1 MKRFVYFDSG
11 TTNSRAYLV
20 TDGELTDEVK
30 GAVGT
35 ITNVM
40 SGSNDVLPVELF
52 KMYQEL
58 LAKNGLTDADI
69 HGVYMSGMATSK
81 NGVREIGYLALP
93 LSPESYAVSASY
105 HKVPAFGREVGFLT
119 GIVYRP
125 EEEGCLS
132 NIELFHNARGEEI
145 ELFGIMEMKPEL
157 FSGKNCAVIMPGTH
171 THILFTEG
179 MKITSMCSSIG
190 GELFAAAREHTILKA
205 SVPVI
210 PEGLDDEGR
219 RALLKG
225 YHAVQD
231 LGFNRALSMVRTFD
245 LFSKENDNV
254 RGCYMEGVIN
264 SDILTGIVNYR
275 KEHALDQVVIAGKE
289 IYAEIFGT
297 MLSEAMPE
305 LPWHAVYPEKQSFAL
320 SGFMNLVP
328 HLK

>member
-11 TTNSRAYLV
+11 TTNSRAYLI
-20 TDGELTDEVK
+20 TDGQLTDEVR

-40 SGSNDVLPVELF
+40 SGSNDVLPKELF
-52 KMYQEL
+52 RLYENL
-58 LAKNGLTDADI
+58 LQKNGLTDADI
-69 HGVYMSGMATSK
+69 HGIYMSGMATSK
-81 NGVREIGYLALP
+81 NGVKEIGYLRLP
-93 LSPESYAVSASY
+93 LSPESYATAASY
-105 HKVPAFGREVGFLT
+105 AFVPAFGREVGFLT

-125 EEEGCLS
+125 EEAGCLQ

-145 ELFGIMEMKPEL
+145 ELFGIMQKLPAVFE
-157 FSGKNCAVIMPGTH
+157 GKCSAVIMPGTH

-179 MKITSMCSSIG
+179 QRITSMCSSIG

-210 PEGLDDEGR
+210 PEGLDEEGKK
-219 RALLKG
+219 ALLKG
-225 YHAVQD
+225 YYAVQE
-231 LGFNRALSMVRTFD
+231 LGFNRALYMVRTFD
-245 LFSKENDNV
+245 LFSEENDNV

-275 KEHALDQVVIAGKE
+275 KNHPLDQVIIAGKE

-297 MLSEAMPE
+297 ILSDAFPE
-305 LPWHAVYPEKQSFAL
+305 LPWQAVYPGEESFAL
-320 SGFMNLVP
+320 SGFLNLVP

>member
-11 TTNSRAYLV
+11 TTNSRAYLIS
-20 TDGELTDEVK
+20 DGRLTDELK
-30 GAVGT
+30 AAVGT

-40 SGSNDVLPVELF
+40 HGSNDVLPEELF
-52 KMYQEL
+52 KLYQEL
-58 LAKNGLTDADI
+58 LKKNGLTDADI
-69 HGVYMSGMATSK
+69 HGIYMSGMATSK
-81 NGVREIGYLALP
+81 NGVKEIGYLALP
-93 LSPESYAVSASY
+93 LSPESYAVSAAY
-105 HKVPAFGREVGFLT
+105 AEVPAFGREIGFLT

-125 EEEGCLS
+125 EEEGSLS

-145 ELFGIMEMKPEL
+145 ELFGIMEKEPEL
-157 FSGKNCAVIMPGTH
+157 FAGKNCAVIMPGTH
-171 THILFTEG
+171 THILFTEDQ
-179 MKITSMCSSIG
+179 KITSMCSSIG

-210 PEGLDDEGR
+210 PEGLDEEGKK
-219 RALLKG
+219 ALLKG

-231 LGFNRALSMVRTFD
+231 LGFNRALYMVRTFD

-275 KEHALDQVVIAGKE
+275 KNHPLDQVVIAGKE
-289 IYAEIFGT
+289 IYAEVFGT
-297 MLSEAMPE
+297 MLSEAFPE
-305 LPWHAVYPEKQSFAL
+305 LPWKAVYPGEVSFAL
-320 SGFMNLVP
+320 SGFMNLIP

>member
-11 TTNSRAYLV
+11 TTNSRCYLI
-20 TDGELTDEVK
+20 TDGKLTDEVK

-40 SGSNDVLPVELF
+40 NGSNEVLPQELF
-52 KMYQEL
+52 KMYEEL
-58 LAKNGLTDADI
+58 LKKNHLTDAEI
-69 HGVYMSGMATSK
+69 HGIYMSGMATSK
-81 NGVREIGYLALP
+81 NGVKEIGYLSLP

-105 HKVPAFGREVGFLT
+105 AEVPAFGREVGFLT

-125 EEEGCLS
+125 EADGCLD

-145 ELFGIMEMKPEL
+145 ELFGIMEKVPEL
-157 FSGKNCAVIMPGTH
+157 FAGKNCAVIMPGTH

-179 MKITSMCSSIG
+179 QNIISMCSSIG

-210 PEGLDDEGR
+210 PEGLDEEGKK
-219 RALLKG
+219 ALLKG

-231 LGFNRALSMVRTFD
+231 LGFNRALYMVRTFD
-245 LFSKENDNV
+245 LFSNENDNV

-264 SDILTGIVNYR
+264 ADILTGIANYR
-275 KEHALDQVVIAGKE
+275 KHYPLDQVIIAGKE

-297 MLSEAMPE
+297 MISEAFPE
-305 LPWHAVYPEKQSFAL
+305 LPWHAVYPGEMSFAL
-320 SGFMNLVP
+320 AGFMNLIP